1 MGILDYIER
10 IKRENEGPRITARD
24 GGSMP
29 EHLTKME
36 PKIDDAFWINH
47 YSQVLDARLGAMEEV
62 KNRGG
67 PLNPDDAKYIFKQYN
82 ELKKYGGD
90 TTEFDQRIRDLSP
103 PAEGL
108 ESTAQ
113 EPRIGLKPGGIVEP
127 GVTHYATYEKKI
139 KKASGG
145 RVPLGRGGLAGML
158 GE

>member
-47 YSQVLDARLGAMEEV
+47 YSQVIDARLGAMEEV
-62 KNRGG
+62 RKRGE
-67 PLNPDDAKYIFKQYN
+67 PQNPDDAKYLFEQYN

-90 TTEFDQRIRDLSP
+90 TLEFDQRIKKWLMSGQRKIYLDQEELAPLKSTNMFSLYRITLS
-103 PAEGL
+103 L
-108 ESTAQ
+108 L
-113 EPRIGLKPGGIVEP
+113 RN
-127 GVTHYATYEKKI
+127 
-139 KKASGG
+139 
-145 RVPLGRGGLAGML
+145 
-158 GE
+158 